1 METVTVRMSRGDRTT
16 PWGFGVTEAPS
27 RDVVIVNVVGGSL
40 ADRAGLRNGD
50 ILDELEGLRNLDIN
64 ATDRLLV
71 TSRDK
76 IELVVHSPE
85 EEQLRRDIFEVYNQL
100 CMVQITS
107 TPKPW

>member
-76 IELVVHSPE
+76 IELVVHRQPY
-85 EEQLRRDIFEVYNQL
+85 RRQNGMGVMEIRACIGRD
-100 CMVQITS
+100 
-107 TPKPW
+107 